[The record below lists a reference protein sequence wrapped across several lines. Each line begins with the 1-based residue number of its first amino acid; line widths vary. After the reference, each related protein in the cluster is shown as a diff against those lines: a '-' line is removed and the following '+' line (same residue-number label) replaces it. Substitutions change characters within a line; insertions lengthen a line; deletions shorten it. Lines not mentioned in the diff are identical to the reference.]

1 MKTKEEEVED
11 IVKIIKDKGF
21 TAYEISK
28 STNLTEHGVAKIING
43 QSKRPH
49 QSTIEELR
57 NFLNGNKK
65 VVDNSTEELKVNEP
79 HSYDYYE
86 NKHDNKFVALP
97 NGQYYMLMP
106 LAEVSVQAGLLDNF
120 KDVDYLADLPQHGI
134 IVDKPAQGRYVAFR
148 VSGDSMEDGTDGSI
162 KYNSIVSTRELQ
174 RHLWASKLRFK
185 DFPFWVI
192 YTTQSKMPLL
202 KQIVEHNTEDGYIV
216 CHSLNDS
223 PQYSDFKLEINDI
236 QALFYVIDYNVGLS
250 KKLTY

>member
-1 MKTKEEEVED
+1 MNSIELKEKRLKLGLTQEELAE
-11 IVKIIKDKGF
+11 K
-21 TAYEISK
+21 
-28 STNLTEHGVAKIING
+28 LGVSARTIINYEQG
-43 QSKRPH
+43 GVIPKSKNALFQAVFNSLLSNISH
-49 QSTIEELR
+49 
-57 NFLNGNKK
+57 NKSEILDIDE
-65 VVDNSTEELKVNEP
+65 VKVNSP
-79 HSYDYYE
+79 HNYDYYE

-174 RHLWASKLRFK
+174 RHHWVSKLRIK

-202 KQIVEHNTEDGYIV
+202 KQITEHNTEEGYIV

-223 PQYSDFKLEINDI
+223 PQYSDFKLNIDDI
-236 QALFYVIDYNVGLS
+236 QALFYVIDYNLGLS
-250 KKLTY
+250 KKTVY